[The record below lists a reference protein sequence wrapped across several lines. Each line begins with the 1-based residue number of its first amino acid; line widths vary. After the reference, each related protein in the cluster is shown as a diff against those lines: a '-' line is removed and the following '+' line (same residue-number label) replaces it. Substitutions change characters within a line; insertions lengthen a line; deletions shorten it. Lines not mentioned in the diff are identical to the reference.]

1 MKIAI
6 IAIIALLGGVFG
18 QDVEDADSGISV
30 KTDWPQN
37 EDSNA
42 GALVEFA
49 VSDVGD
55 GSCTADLPGPVNL
68 FHVTNGHIVPGD
80 SSPIE
85 GTYKIAAP
93 ADWEAINETITVLI
107 IFNRDEIFN
116 ITDIGFTCDQSD
128 VQDLSVYSFPQNDLV
143 KEASSNVFKRTG
155 YHEGDVLTITL
166 PVAVARFN
174 ITGGDSELVVDG
186 DGTTYTVSGFK
197 NEEGIDDHTE
207 VHFSIDYSSEPDSWF
222 AAGDITVSVTQE
234 EESEESPDEA

>member
-18 QDVEDADSGISV
+18 QDGEDPNGELAR
-30 KTDWPQN
+30 TEWPQN

-42 GALVEFA
+42 GALVNFA
-49 VSDVGD
+49 VSDVED
-55 GSCTADLPGPVNL
+55 GSCRANLPNAVSL

-85 GTYKIAAP
+85 GSYKIAAP
-93 ADWEAINETITVLI
+93 AEWEAINGTITVLI

-116 ITDIGFTCDQSD
+116 LTDIDFTCDPSD
-128 VQDLSVYSFPQNDLV
+128 VKDLSVYSFPQNDLR
-143 KEASSNVFKRTG
+143 KEASSNVFKRDG
-155 YHEGDVLTITL
+155 FHKGDVLTITL

-174 ITGGDSELVVDG
+174 ITGADSDLVVDG

-207 VHFSIDYSSEPDSWF
+207 VHFSIEYSSEADSWF
-222 AAGDITVSVTQE
+222 SAGDVTVSVTQE
-234 EESEESPDEA
+234 EASEERLEA